1 MPDRAKALFLAT
13 LLLAGTR
20 ALASAP
26 EPLDVLA
33 VYTDAAAD
41 HYAGAPVPRIEHLA
55 AVADDVFARSG
66 VPLALRLA
74 AVEATTLGPVAET
87 PATLERL
94 TLADDPA
101 AVAVRARRDAIG
113 ADVVVLFSSYAGDGY
128 CGVTWLGG
136 TRTPGVLDARDRDH
150 GYAVV
155 ALDCGA
161 YTLVH
166 ELGHLLGLV
175 HSRREV
181 PGGGTEPWAAGHGV
195 DGRFTTVMAPA
206 DSFGAPRLPQL
217 SDPDRRACF
226 GEPCGVPGEDPVAG
240 AHAVRTVLA
249 TAPQLV
255 AYRTPPS
262 AIAPTAEAPA
272 AAASRPLAEGSGSA
286 ARDPASAPATAGGG
300 CAVGAAHD
308 DPTLPLLLAVALAWQ
323 LRCRPA
329 A

>member
-1 MPDRAKALFLAT
+1 MPDRAKALLLAT
-13 LLLAGTR
+13 LLLTSLRAG
-20 ALASAP
+20 ASAP

-41 HYAGAPVPRIEHLA
+41 HYAGAPASRIEHVA

-66 VPLALRLA
+66 VPLALRLV
-74 AVEATTLGPVAET
+74 AVEATALGPGEDT
-87 PATLERL
+87 PATLEAL
-94 TLADDPA
+94 TLGDDPA
-101 AVAVRARRDAIG
+101 AVAVRARRDAVA
-113 ADVVVLFSSYAGDGY
+113 ADVVVLFTTYAGDGY

-175 HSRREV
+175 HSRRED
-181 PGGGTEPWAAGHGV
+181 PDGGTEPWAAGHGV

-217 SDPDRRACF
+217 SDPTRRACF
-226 GEPCGVPGEDPVAG
+226 GEPCGVPGDDPVAG

-249 TAPQLV
+249 TAPQL
-255 AYRTPPS
+255 AAFRTPPS
-262 AIAPTAEAPA
+262 AVAPA
-272 AAASRPLAEGSGSA
+272 TAPPPAATPLPVDGGAGSA
-286 ARDPASAPATAGGG
+286 ARDPASAPAAGGG
-300 CAVGAAHD
+300 GCSVGTAHD
-308 DPTLPLLLAVALAWQ
+308 DPTLPLLLAIALAWQ
-323 LRCRPA
+323 LRRRPA